1 MEVRKIM
8 AERYQLAQYD
18 YRIVNYLIRAGIV
31 SQKDFDSYL
40 KALPDSENNATYV
53 EVYEE
58 PNLLEENEE
67 DAGLAFV

>member
-1 MEVRKIM
+1 M
-8 AERYQLAQYD
+8 AERFQLAQYD

-31 SQKDFDSYL
+31 SQKDYDSFL
-40 KALPDSENNATYV
+40 KSLPDNENNASYV

-58 PNLLEENEE
+58 PNMLEENQE